1 LLPAHLERAR
11 RSRKLPR
18 LYADGAGSSTRRRA
32 VSHATTVWSPVPL
45 CSIRS
50 GIFGH
55 TLMWRP
61 PGWTRRNIIFVL
73 APMRAATPGRRSM
86 PVRPHHWVERERG
99 GGSNNRTAS
108 GIVTKR
114 NSNNYA
120 RIGAIPAIAVAHAG
134 GERPVAPGAARK
146 RAREGRRQG
155 GDRCSDGEG
164 PLRALV
170 KEATSAKQQLRQ
182 QAWCQKIQPQR
193 ERKHSSYD
201 ETHFAPREPF
211 PLAQCSISRWRD
223 WRTVGDF
230 WSRRSCAF
238 GASGLDVMEFRV
250 LDFVD
255 HMARRAA
262 ESRKRCDWV
271 WQWVRFAKNEESL
284 RAALAIHLY

>member
-155 GDRCSDGEG
+155 RR
-164 PLRALV
+164 PL
-170 KEATSAKQQLRQ
+170 Q
-182 QAWCQKIQPQR
+182 
-193 ERKHSSYD
+193 
-201 ETHFAPREPF
+201 
-211 PLAQCSISRWRD
+211 RWR
-223 WRTVGDF
+223 GIA
-230 WSRRSCAF
+230 SC
-238 GASGLDVMEFRV
+238 SG
-250 LDFVD
+250 
-255 HMARRAA
+255 
-262 ESRKRCDWV
+262 
-271 WQWVRFAKNEESL
+271 
-284 RAALAIHLY
+284 